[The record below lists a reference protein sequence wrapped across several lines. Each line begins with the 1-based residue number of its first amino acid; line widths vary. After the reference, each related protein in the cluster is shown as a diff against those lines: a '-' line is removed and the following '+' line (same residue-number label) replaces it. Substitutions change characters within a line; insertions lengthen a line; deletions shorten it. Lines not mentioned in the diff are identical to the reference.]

1 MEGGAQPSDP
11 TEPPKPPP
19 RPGKKTE
26 QQRRKE
32 KEARAQEL
40 RRRQDKLL
48 RGRRQQLF
56 RLRSLGRQLRCWEQE
71 LLRRRM
77 QREAKR
83 RQMEGLPR
91 RLGRL
96 KYEDPAL
103 EVQLSDELAE
113 SLRTLKVQE
122 EIPPEVRGEEG
133 VPGSDVVAVDPQP
146 NKTPLCPILASWFA
160 WWGHMG
166 LGGHMGLRR
175 SIAPPTRC
183 GWVGGVWFLADGA
196 WLSPFPFFRA
206 ISEWIKHSKSWGG
219 GCVMVQRPAPQHPHS
234 VGGGAVGGLM
244 GQQGGAHPPPFPPPP
259 FHTHTLRQR
268 AASSNLHF
276 IYITRIPPL
285 PNFPSFL
292 TPFPPQPPINI

>member
-113 SLRTLKVQE
+113 SLRTLK
-122 EIPPEVRGEEG
+122 PE
-133 VPGSDVVAVDPQP
+133 GSLLHDRFKSFQ
-146 NKTPLCPILASWFA
+146 K
-160 WWGHMG
+160 
-166 LGGHMGLRR
+166 R
-175 SIAPPTRC
+175 SLIEPRERAKFKRKYRLKY
-183 GWVGGVWFLADGA
+183 VEKRA
-196 WLSPFPFFRA
+196 FR
-206 ISEWIKHSKSWGG
+206 E
-219 GCVMVQRPAPQHPHS
+219 V
-234 VGGGAVGGLM
+234 
-244 GQQGGAHPPPFPPPP
+244 
-259 FHTHTLRQR
+259 TL
-268 AASSNLHF
+268 
-276 IYITRIPPL
+276 
-285 PNFPSFL
+285 
-292 TPFPPQPPINI
+292 